1 LKNEGDD
8 IMNEKMVKAIN
19 KQLNFEL
26 ESAHVYLAMQNYF
39 ATKSLSGFEKWF
51 NVQYKE
57 EVEHA
62 EKFMAYLNDR
72 GQRVEITGFDS
83 PKNEFNSILE
93 VLETSL
99 NHEKEVTKRINNLM
113 DLAIELNDH
122 ASVSFLQ
129 WYIDEQVEEEAN
141 FSDLIDKVKMM
152 DGKGIFMLDQML
164 GKREE

>member
-1 LKNEGDD
+1 
-8 IMNEKMVKAIN
+8 MNEKMVKAIN
-19 KQLNFEL
+19 TQLNFEL

-39 ATKSLSGFEKWF
+39 ASISLNGFEKWF

-72 GQRVEITGFDS
+72 GERVEITGFES
-83 PKNEFNSILE
+83 PKNQFSSVLE

-99 NHEKEVTKRINNLM
+99 NHEKEVTRRINELM
-113 DLAIELNDH
+113 KLAIEINDY

-141 FSDLIDKVKMM
+141 FSLLIDKVKMM
-152 DGKGIFMLDQML
+152 DGKGLYILD
-164 GKREE
+164 RELSQRSV

>member
-1 LKNEGDD
+1 
-8 IMNEKMVKAIN
+8 MNEKMVKAIN

-39 ATKSLSGFEKWF
+39 ARQSLSGFEHWF

-62 EKFMAYLNDR
+62 EKFMTYLNDR
-72 GQRVEITGFDS
+72 GQNVEITGFGN
-83 PKNEFNSILE
+83 PKNDFNSVLE

-99 NHEKEVTKRINNLM
+99 AHEKKVTKKINELM
-113 DLAIELNDH
+113 DLAIELNDY

-141 FSDLIDKVKMM
+141 FSELIDKVKMM
-152 DGKGIFMLDQML
+152 DGKGLYILNREL
-164 GKREE
+164 GSRTE

>member
-1 LKNEGDD
+1 
-8 IMNEKMVKAIN
+8 MNEKMVKAIN

-39 ATKSLSGFEKWF
+39 AAESLSGFEKWF

-62 EKFMAYLNDR
+62 EKFMRYLNDR
-72 GQRVEITGFDS
+72 GQRVEITGFES
-83 PKNEFNSILE
+83 PNNDFDSILQ

-99 NHEKEVTKRINNLM
+99 NHEKEVTKRIHSLM
-113 DLAIELNDH
+113 DLALELNDH

-129 WYIDEQVEEEAN
+129 WYVDEQVEEEAN

-152 DGKGIFMLDQML
+152 DGKGIFMLDQVL
-164 GKREE
+164 GRREG

>member
-1 LKNEGDD
+1 
-8 IMNEKMVKAIN
+8 MNEKMVKAIN

-39 ATKSLSGFEKWF
+39 ASLSLEGFEKWF

-62 EKFMAYLNDR
+62 EKFMGYLNDR
-72 GQRVEITGFDS
+72 GQRVEITGFES
-83 PKNEFNSILE
+83 PQNEFKSVLE

-99 NHEKEVTKRINNLM
+99 NHEKEVTRRINELM
-113 DLAIELNDH
+113 TLAIELNDY
-122 ASVSFLQ
+122 ASISFLQ
-129 WYIDEQVEEEAN
+129 WYVDEQVEEEAN
-141 FSDLIDKVKMM
+141 FSALIDKVKMM
-152 DGKGIFMLDQML
+152 DGKGLFMLDHQL

>member
-1 LKNEGDD
+1 
-8 IMNEKMVKAIN
+8 MNEKMVKAMN

-39 ATKSLSGFEKWF
+39 AAMSLTGFEHWF

-62 EKFMAYLNDR
+62 EKFMEYLNDR
-72 GQRVEITGFDS
+72 GERVEVTGFPS
-83 PKNEFNSILE
+83 PKNEFGSVLE

-99 NHEKEVTKRINNLM
+99 NHEKEVTRRIHALM
-113 DLAIELNDH
+113 DLAMELKDYP
-122 ASVSFLQ
+122 SMSLLQ
-129 WYIDEQVEEEAN
+129 WYVDEQVEEEAN
-141 FSDLIDKVKMM
+141 FSMLIDKVKMM
-152 DGKGIFMLDQML
+152 DGKGLYMLDHEL

>member
-1 LKNEGDD
+1 
-8 IMNEKMVKAIN
+8 MNEKMVKAIN

-39 ATKSLSGFEKWF
+39 ATLSLKGFERWF

-62 EKFMAYLNDR
+62 EKFMGYLNDR
-72 GQRVEITGFDS
+72 GQRVEITGFES
-83 PKNEFNSILE
+83 PKNEFKSVLE

-99 NHEKEVTKRINNLM
+99 NHEKEVTRRINELM
-113 DLAIELNDH
+113 ALAIELNDY

-141 FSDLIDKVKMM
+141 FSEIIDKVKMM
-152 DGKGIFMLDQML
+152 DGKGLFILDREL
-164 GKREE
+164 GSRKE

>member
-1 LKNEGDD
+1 
-8 IMNEKMVKAIN
+8 MNEKMVKAIN
-19 KQLNFEL
+19 TQLNFEL

-39 ATKSLSGFEKWF
+39 ASISLNGFEKWF

-72 GQRVEITGFDS
+72 GERVEITGFES
-83 PKNEFNSILE
+83 PQNQFSSVLE

-99 NHEKEVTKRINNLM
+99 NHEKEVTRRINELM
-113 DLAIELNDH
+113 KLAIEINDY

-141 FSDLIDKVKMM
+141 FSLLIDKVKMM
-152 DGKGIFMLDQML
+152 DGKGLYILD
-164 GKREE
+164 RELSQRSV

>member
-1 LKNEGDD
+1 
-8 IMNEKMVKAIN
+8 MNEKMVKAIN

-39 ATKSLSGFEKWF
+39 ATLSLKGFERWF

-62 EKFMAYLNDR
+62 EKFMGYLNDR
-72 GQRVEITGFDS
+72 GQRVEITGFES
-83 PKNEFNSILE
+83 PKNEFKSVLE

-99 NHEKEVTKRINNLM
+99 NHEKEVTRRINELM
-113 DLAIELNDH
+113 ALAIELNDY

-141 FSDLIDKVKMM
+141 FSEIIDKVKMM
-152 DGKGIFMLDQML
+152 DGKGLFSLDREL
-164 GKREE
+164 GSRKE